1 MFPLILAVV
10 AATAAPS
17 PTPSLSPAP
26 VATAAAS
33 PADGTYTYAMSLNGA
48 QVETTAVTVK
58 HDSSGKLLL
67 SESAT
72 GNMNGRSGQVSD
84 TLTLDET
91 LAPMGYSANASIA
104 DSRSMQA
111 SLAFKGNRAT
121 QTGDVTKTYDLVA
134 DAKHFVVLDF
144 GPFAGYFALPAQMQA
159 WNFQPVVA
167 IVPMYAQGVPI
178 AVDKSLSPDRPKNV
192 PATDVQIS
200 VKTPLQFTL
209 WYDPKTLVVDQM
221 EVPTEGVL
229 VTRQA

>member
-1 MFPLILAVV
+1 MLPLILAVSI
-10 AATAAPS
+10 ATAA
-17 PTPSLSPAP
+17 
-26 VATAAAS
+26 

-58 HDSSGKLLL
+58 HDAAGNVVL

-72 GNMNGRSGQVSD
+72 GNMNGRSGDVSD
-84 TLTLDET
+84 TLTLDQT

-111 SLAFKGNRAT
+111 SLAFKGDRAV
-121 QTGDVTKTYDLVA
+121 QTGDVSKTYDLAA

-159 WNFQPVVA
+159 WNFQPVIA

-178 AVDKSLSPDRPKNV
+178 AVDKSLTPERPKSV

-200 VKTPLQFTL
+200 VKTPVQFTI
-209 WYDPKTLVVDQM
+209 WYDPKTLVVDEM